1 MNKQTRQ
8 EVDKEAKKVAQEEI
22 AHEMGEI
29 RAQLNKITSFN
40 PNDLMQ
46 QMQHYF
52 EETQRQLQEMNRQLT
67 QLTEFIQKAT
77 PLLNQDQSAQ
87 QYTATPQPYSQFGQG
102 QMQQMNSPMNPMNP
116 MSRPTPQQGYGQQP
130 FPTPNPLS
138 QFSPYRN
145 YGNQGNQ
152 GNHGQFPSLYGNGLM
167 NYQQQTIPSNQNRHF

>member
-52 EETQRQLQEMNRQLT
+52 EETQVQLKEMNR

-77 PLLNQDQSAQ
+77 PLLNQSTQPH
-87 QYTATPQPYSQFGQG
+87 TTTMPQPYSQFGQG
-102 QMQQMNSPMNPMNP
+102 QMQQMNSPMNPISHP
-116 MSRPTPQQGYGQQP
+116 IPQQGYGQRP

-138 QFSPYRN
+138 QFSPYP
-145 YGNQGNQ
+145 NQGNQ
-152 GNHGQFPSLYGNGLM
+152 ANQGKQLPNLYGNGL
-167 NYQQQTIPSNQNRHF
+167 NHQQPTITSNQNRHF